1 MYIFIHYV
9 HITTV
14 SVLCCAVREG
24 GVRWGGGDGVCDR
37 GGLCVGTQDS
47 RRVLVEI
54 VQKKCCFLLM
64 Q

>member
-1 MYIFIHYV
+1 MYIFIRYV

-24 GVRWGGGDGVCDR
+24 GVGWWGGDEGCDR
-37 GGLCVGTQDS
+37 GGSCVGTQDS

-54 VQKKCCFLLM
+54 VKKSVAFF
-64 Q
+64 

>member
-24 GVRWGGGDGVCDR
+24 GVGDGGCDR
-37 GGLCVGTQDS
+37 GGSCVGTQDS
-47 RRVLVEI
+47 RRVLVEL
-54 VQKKCCFLLM
+54 VKKNCCFLLM